1 MTTTMLTR
9 MMLIQIPTSTALLL
23 ANAKTD
29 GRLILSLTEFLEH
42 LATLD
47 NMPAAPYVVTHLLT
61 DILIRQKNV
70 IIPSAMYK
78 IVHLLASVSKGM
90 K

>member
-1 MTTTMLTR
+1 MTTTMLER
-9 MMLIQIPTSTALLL
+9 MLIQIPTSTALLL

-29 GRLILSLTEFLEH
+29 GRLILSSTEFLEH

-47 NMPAAPYVVTHLLT
+47 NMPAAPYVVIHLLT
-61 DILIRQKNV
+61 DILIRMKNV
-70 IIPSAMYK
+70 IVLSVMYK